1 MNSSK
6 RENNNN
12 EEIFIKEQDIDIQAD
27 SIDLNLDN
35 YDFKEMTNIFNISPN
50 LNYEDNSNLF
60 NTLQEINLNS
70 HNFSQQFI
78 NLLRK
83 IFVILNVVSKY
94 KEFKQVN
101 DNNYIFNEVNAD
113 EVIIQI
119 KNIENFE
126 HINPKNII
134 QIILSN
140 ENFKNKNNFP
150 NLEIDNRLNGREK
163 INLLNDTEEYNK
175 LMEAV
180 QNKIYNNFDNPIV
193 PGTINSIKRI
203 TKTTNLHINSQFR
216 NNYYKS
222 NPNNFSYNLP
232 KIFNNVV
239 SINLNSIELKNTWLL
254 INERNNFFYIKKDG
268 IITKIE
274 LDIMAANNNL
284 LSAINDKLT
293 NFNNNNSIL
302 ITILFNQI
310 SDNSY
315 TTFNISNLA
324 IDKTIDIIF
333 YQDNDNTNLLN
344 SLGWILGFRSASYN
358 NISPNTTLNSE
369 TFVNFYPID
378 TIYLSINDYQ
388 YNYNE
393 TNIICFDKTSLD
405 DHILSKFSINKNN
418 NLYINLNENERNLTT
433 KRSYNGPINLSKIE
447 VKLYD
452 KFGNLLDNKNADY
465 SFSLQLE
472 ILYENNNVKQLVI

>member
-1 MNSSK
+1 MNSNK

-12 EEIFIKEQDIDIQAD
+12 EEIFIKEDEINIEAD
-27 SIDLNLDN
+27 TIDLNLDN
-35 YDFKEMTNIFNISPN
+35 YDFKEMVNIFNISPN

-60 NTLQEINLNS
+60 NTLQEINQNS
-70 HNFSQQFI
+70 HNFSQHFI

-83 IFVILNVVSKY
+83 IFVILNVIAKY

-101 DNNYIFNEVNAD
+101 DNNYIFNENNAN
-113 EVIIQI
+113 ELIIKI
-119 KNIENFE
+119 RNIENFE

-134 QIILSN
+134 QILLSN
-140 ENFKNKNNFP
+140 ENSKNNLP
-150 NLEIDNRLNGREK
+150 NFEINNELNGREK
-163 INLLNDTEEYNK
+163 INSVNDSEQYNK
-175 LMEAV
+175 IAEAI

-203 TKTTNLHINSQFR
+203 TKITNLHINSQFR

-222 NPNNFSYNLP
+222 SPNNFSYNLP

-239 SINLNSIELKNTWLL
+239 SINLNSIELRNTWLL
-254 INERNNFFYIKKDG
+254 INERNNFFYIKKGDTT
-268 IITKIE
+268 TKIE
-274 LDIMAANNNL
+274 LDIPTANNDL
-284 LSAINDKLT
+284 LSAIKDQLT
-293 NFNNNNSIL
+293 NYNSNNSI
-302 ITILFNQI
+302 IVDIKFKPI

-315 TTFNISNLA
+315 TAFNISNTLEG
-324 IDKTIDIIF
+324 IDIIF
-333 YQDNDNTNLLN
+333 YEDNDNTNFLN
-344 SLGWILGFRSASYN
+344 SLGWILGFRSARYN
-358 NISPNTTLNSE
+358 TISPNSTLNSE

-405 DHILSKFSINKNN
+405 DHILAKFSINENN
-418 NLYINLNENERNLTT
+418 NLYINSNENERNLTT
-433 KRSYNGPINLSKIE
+433 KRTYNGPINLSKIE

-452 KFGNLLDNKNADY
+452 KFGNLLDNKKSDY

-472 ILYENNNVKQLVI
+472 ILYENNNVKQLVM